1 MTIDSPDSPCGV
13 FAAALTRLDSEL
25 NVDLAATLD
34 HYRWL
39 LAQGCD
45 GLAVLGTTDEANS
58 FSLGERLVL
67 IEAVAKAGLP
77 ADKLLIGTG
86 CCALP
91 DTIALTRAALD
102 HGFRHIL
109 MLPPF
114 YYKGASD
121 EGLHAAFARVIDAV
135 NDPDIRVYL
144 YHFPKMSG
152 VLLGHELI
160 ARLRAS
166 HGQAIAGIKDS
177 SGDLGNMQAMC
188 EKFPGFAVYAGTE
201 RYLQPVLEAGGVGC
215 ISATAN
221 ATSRHCQTVFAAWQE
236 SGAAERQQDLT
247 AIREVFDRYP
257 LVGALKEVWAR
268 RTTDDA
274 WRRLRPPLTAL
285 AAAAGDELDQALAA
299 AGLGPFEQPAEVA

>member
-1 MTIDSPDSPCGV
+1 MNTDLPRGV

-25 NVDLAATLD
+25 NVDITATLD

-39 LAQGCD
+39 LANGCD
-45 GLAVLGTTDEANS
+45 GLAVLGTTGEANS
-58 FSLGERLVL
+58 FSLDERLAL

-77 ADKLLIGTG
+77 AGKLLIGTG

-91 DTIALTRAALD
+91 DTIALSRAAID
-102 HGFRHIL
+102 HGFRNIL

-135 NDPDIRVYL
+135 GEPEMRVCL

-152 VLLGHELI
+152 VPLGHELI
-160 ARLRAS
+160 AMLRTS
-166 HGQAIAGIKDS
+166 HGEAIAGIKDS

-201 RYLQPVLEAGGVGC
+201 RYLQPVLEAGGVDC

-221 ATSRHCQTVFAAWQE
+221 ATSRHCQMVFAAWRE
-236 SGAAERQQDLT
+236 EGARRRQQDLT

-257 LVGALKEVWAR
+257 LIGALKDVWAR
-268 RTTDDA
+268 HTGDAA

-285 AAAAGDELDQALAA
+285 AAEAGNDLEEALTET
-299 AGLGPFEQPAEVA
+299 GLGSFERPAEVA